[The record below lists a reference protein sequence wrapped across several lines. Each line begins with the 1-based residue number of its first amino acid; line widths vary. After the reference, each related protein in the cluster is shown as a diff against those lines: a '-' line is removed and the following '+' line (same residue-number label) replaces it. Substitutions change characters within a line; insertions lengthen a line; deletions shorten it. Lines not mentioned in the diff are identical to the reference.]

1 MFLRSNKSIERKKD
15 KHRSLATEMFIL
27 SNKNTMII
35 IKLSSKIKHITENQY
50 KKIIQSLNY
59 HELSCPK
66 CNSKGLR
73 AHASYSRY
81 VDIFKRSHKVTIQR
95 LRCPE
100 CGSTHAVL
108 VEDMIPYSIASYS
121 LIVEVIADKDF
132 LESSHASYL
141 KEKYLAYPFD
151 YDSFC
156 EMNTRKNY
164 LNFFMLFHI
173 TFI

>member
-1 MFLRSNKSIERKKD
+1 M
-15 KHRSLATEMFIL
+15 ATEMFIL

-35 IKLSSKIKHITENQY
+35 IKLSSKIKHITENKY
-50 KKIIQSLNY
+50 EKIIKSLNY